1 MPRNYYGSFISLTK
15 WHSPVI
21 LVHVLRYFQNLFC
34 KRHWY
39 PYHLQRP
46 MFPTPGS
53 SCSSS
58 GSPMT
63 TFTFCFTFLHV
74 LFERCNYFNN
84 GCVLFSISFLP
95 ILIIYFFPVCL
106 PGITHPRFLRLR
118 RPRDAA
124 GGGRAT
130 LSCPPAHALSCYLK
144 HFFWVLMWQVSLDFY
159 RQKV

>member
-1 MPRNYYGSFISLTK
+1 MRGNYYRSLRNLRK
-15 WHSPVI
+15 WHSPLI
-21 LVHVLRYFQNLFC
+21 LVHVVRHFQNLVH
-34 KRHWY
+34 KRNWK
-39 PYHLQRP
+39 PYHLHWLVFPAPTSTSSWSGAP
-46 MFPTPGS
+46 MPIFA
-53 SCSSS
+53 
-58 GSPMT
+58 
-63 TFTFCFTFLHV
+63 FCFTFLHV

-95 ILIIYFFPVCL
+95 IPITYFFPVCL